1 MAHCALPHEVRQE
14 RAERPA
20 DLVQLFLKSRYV
32 GVMGV
37 CIFGSEM
44 RPSRFR
50 RLSLGDWIIEA
61 ARVCGVKQFFDPS
74 LHRDSPLHIFSVWVR
89 ADRCWPGTVVR
100 TVGLHT
106 CPAITPI
113 RIARAPA
120 ITLPVEQR
128 SCARWNWLRRRFGRS
143 VFPRLLC

>member
-50 RLSLGDWIIEA
+50 RLSLSGL
-61 ARVCGVKQFFDPS
+61 Q
-74 LHRDSPLHIFSVWVR
+74 RDYPLHIVLRLGQSRSIGAGQVK
-89 ADRCWPGTVVR
+89 VVR
-100 TVGLHT
+100 TCGLHEWR
-106 CPAITPI
+106 AIIPI
-113 RIARAPA
+113 RIARGSRHHAAGRAA
-120 ITLPVEQR
+120 ILCAVELAT
-128 SCARWNWLRRRFGRS
+128 S
-143 VFPRLLC
+143 